1 MKIEKLIV
9 YFLMFLPNMLLKAPR
24 TFRSRQLSN
33 NHITWVKTTDRN
45 KQASLT
51 FFQVFI

>member
-1 MKIEKLIV
+1 MKTEKLIV
-9 YFLMFLPNMLLKAPR
+9 YFLMFLPNLLLKAPR
-24 TFRSRQLSN
+24 TFCSSQLSN
-33 NHITWVKTTDRN
+33 NQIKWVKTTDRN

>member
-1 MKIEKLIV
+1 MKIEKLIA